1 MITSED
7 IAIASRCALSNYAGD
22 PICGDSYRLGFI
34 DGSLWALRVDGKER
48 EQLLFVLK
56 DVLDCA
62 TKGQKPTCERAEAW
76 YSSLEATGL

>member
-1 MITSED
+1 
-7 IAIASRCALSNYAGD
+7 
-22 PICGDSYRLGFI
+22 
-34 DGSLWALRVDGKER
+34 
-48 EQLLFVLK
+48 VLK